1 MAMSLTPDH
10 DTELEPSG
18 RRRKITKF
26 ALAGVAV
33 LGLGAAF
40 TSAAWSDDVFFGGDT
55 AAADF
60 ELSGSISGDPAG
72 AWVTDS
78 SSTAAIPLPSDAFDE
93 IGPGVAD
100 TYDVY
105 VRNDGDIPIYLNED
119 AVVTVGGAMSGA
131 VTTEAT
137 YNRTTLQAGQ
147 IARVRVVVTGT
158 DALAEGI
165 DGTILVQVQGSSSA
179 P

>member
-1 MAMSLTPDH
+1 MAMNLTPDH

-18 RRRKITKF
+18 RKRKITKF

-93 IGPGVAD
+93 IGPGVSD

-105 VRNDGDIPIYLNED
+105 VRNDGDIPIYLNP
-119 AVVTVGGAMSGA
+119 AQVNIGGAMSGA

-165 DGTILVQVQGSSSA
+165 DGTILVQVQGSSTA